1 MTNIAKKIRA
11 SANSEMSDDSPV
23 RGTLGNLTD
32 HKFTQKR

>member
-1 MTNIAKKIRA
+1 MTNIAKNIRA

-23 RGTLGNLTD
+23 RGALGNLTD